1 MWVGDFG
8 EAIDIEGNYERG
20 AVNSAEASSHG
31 WKGLG
36 ILGKG
41 DLLALTKEVK
51 KSKEGNYTVLEFSC
65 LKS

>member
-20 AVNSAEASSHG
+20 AVNSAEASSPG

-36 ILGKG
+36 ELAKG
-41 DLLALTKEVK
+41 DLLTLTKEVK
-51 KSKEGNYTVLEFSC
+51 KSKEGNDTLLDFSC